1 MPVNVF
7 EGNKSG
13 FLSYNVKPVRLLEV
27 IAHLLHLNQLA
38 IAKAHLPPLTN
49 VKLYEVIKMQHNG
62 YDKWD
67 GTSEPGSNE
76 IQSQLSISQER
87 EHGYREADKLNRQS
101 AGQDCD
107 S

>member
-1 MPVNVF
+1 
-7 EGNKSG
+7 
-13 FLSYNVKPVRLLEV
+13 
-27 IAHLLHLNQLA
+27 
-38 IAKAHLPPLTN
+38 
-49 VKLYEVIKMQHNG
+49 MQHNG

-76 IQSQLSISQER
+76 IQIQLSISQER